1 MTSLT
6 EYFPSTKPAPPRTMK
21 TYTKT
26 LFVMGQSTSGQ
37 MTEKSVPTSQ
47 PGSNRRPL
55 KTFWILTI
63 VNLHAR
69 IQSMDVKPAPIKSIL
84 SSVLE
89 MEP

>member
-6 EYFPSTKPAPPRTMK
+6 KYFPSTKPAPPRTMK

-47 PGSNRRPL
+47 PGSMRRPPL
-55 KTFWILTI
+55 ITWILMI
-63 VNLHAR
+63 ASHHVGHQR
-69 IQSMDVKPAPIKSIL
+69 MDVKPAPIQITH
-84 SSVLE
+84 SSVSE
-89 MEP
+89 MGP